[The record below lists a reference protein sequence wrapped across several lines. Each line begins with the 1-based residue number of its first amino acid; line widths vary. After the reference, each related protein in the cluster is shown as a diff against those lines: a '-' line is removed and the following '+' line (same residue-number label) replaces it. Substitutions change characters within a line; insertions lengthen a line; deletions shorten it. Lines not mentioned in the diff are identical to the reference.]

1 MNFPTRF
8 MRLTELTAMGL
19 PKTLLRRAYGDRGQ
33 RFAMKIHPEKTN
45 SPIVFD
51 TDGLAKWLE
60 RDIAAQVAG
69 MERR

>member
-1 MNFPTRF
+1 MNFPRRF
-8 MRLTELTAMGL
+8 MRLTELMEIGM
-19 PKTLLRRAYGDRGQ
+19 PKALLRRAYGDRGQ
-33 RFAMKIHPEKTN
+33 RFATKIHPEKTN

-60 RDIAAQVAG
+60 RDIAAQSAG